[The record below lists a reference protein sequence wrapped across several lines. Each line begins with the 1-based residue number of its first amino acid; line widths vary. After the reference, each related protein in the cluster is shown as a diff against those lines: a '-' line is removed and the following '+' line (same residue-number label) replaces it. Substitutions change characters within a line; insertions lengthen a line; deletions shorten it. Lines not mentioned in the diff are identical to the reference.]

1 MQELDA
7 VVGIGHDGHGFSAQR
22 IARLTA
28 RLEDVTLPVERQH
41 QVLEEFAAVV
51 NGAAPRQAG
60 HPSRPPPSRPTAKPP
75 LCMAADIANLP
86 EPDIAELLLHNN
98 I

>member
-1 MQELDA
+1 M
-7 VVGIGHDGHGFSAQR
+7 
-22 IARLTA
+22 ARLTA

-41 QVLEEFAAVV
+41 QFLGEFGAVV
-51 NGAAPRQAG
+51 KGAAPRQAG
-60 HPSRPPPSRPTAKPP
+60 HLSRPPLSRPTAKPP